1 MPTNQLSLRSNKSN
15 RSYQETSDNALKTIL
30 KDPSSR
36 TLTRDLE
43 LQKSPN
49 SERET
54 KKVGFSEENL
64 SKQSVSVRSKPQ
76 ISVASN
82 VLQEKSVSSTTHAG
96 SLVDTQGRELI
107 IGSPS
112 ARDPSDAVN
121 RKISLS
127 GGKKLDDYLYE
138 LLCRKILE
146 QNSPILTATDLAG
159 AFSQIYT
166 EIYPKEPFSIS
177 PTPDNNLYHN

>member
-1 MPTNQLSLRSNKSN
+1 MRSNKSS
-15 RSYQETSDNALKTIL
+15 RSHQETPDNALKTIL
-30 KDPSSR
+30 KDPSGR

-49 SERET
+49 SESQT

-76 ISVASN
+76 FSSASN
-82 VLQEKSVSSTTHAG
+82 VPLQEKSVSSTTHAG

-107 IGSPS
+107 ISSPS
-112 ARDPSDAVN
+112 ARDPLDAVN
-121 RKISLS
+121 RKISVS
-127 GGKKLDDYLYE
+127 GGKKLDDYFYE
-138 LLCRKILE
+138 LLCRKIFE

-177 PTPDNNLYHN
+177 PMPDNNLYHN